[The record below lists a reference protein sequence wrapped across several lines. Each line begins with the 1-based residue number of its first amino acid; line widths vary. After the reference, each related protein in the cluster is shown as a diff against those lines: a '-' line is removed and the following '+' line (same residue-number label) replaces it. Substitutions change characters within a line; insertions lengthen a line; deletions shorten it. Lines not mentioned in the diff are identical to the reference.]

1 MGLAEVRLPDIQSAS
16 FYSRPSVRADQEADS
31 FDQLWQRVSV
41 DLFPSVPSLAV
52 FATLSVHRAGPRLA
66 SLLESGSRLIAR
78 VRVENQYSCLCSS
91 LVGSFPNWE
100 DRRVYL
106 FGEENVFQR

>member
-1 MGLAEVRLPDIQSAS
+1 VGLSDVRLPDVQAPS

-31 FDQLWQRVSV
+31 FDQLWQPVSV
-41 DLFPSVPSLAV
+41 DLSPFVPSLAV
-52 FATLSVHRAGPRLA
+52 FATLSVHRAGPRLP
-66 SLLESGSRLIAR
+66 SLLESGFGFDSA

-100 DRRVYL
+100 R
-106 FGEENVFQR
+106 